1 MAFETFINILKH
13 KKLKIMNVKIL
24 GTAAAA
30 LLIAVSCQPKKAENE
45 EVVAEDME
53 MTAPAEISIEKFT
66 NTPAYGSSSL
76 TLKQPSNTTIAKAG
90 EVDFAFEVGD
100 YELGAQ
106 TEKSGMATNLAN
118 SGDGQ
123 HIHFI
128 LDNMPYSAHY
138 EPEFKREMPEGTHYL
153 VAFLSR
159 SYHESVKNDNS
170 FIAKKMV
177 VGNASDDMDVDFEKP
192 TLIYSRPKGEYTG
205 ADTENLL
212 LDFFLLNTTLS
223 ESGNKVRATINGKEF
238 MITEWAPYVI
248 KGLPKGEISIKLE
261 LLDADG
267 NLIPGGFNEV
277 TRTVTLKD

>member
-1 MAFETFINILKH
+1 
-13 KKLKIMNVKIL
+13 MNVKIL
-24 GTAAAA
+24 STAAAA
-30 LLIAVSCQPKKAENE
+30 LLIAVSCQPKSTENE
-45 EVVAEDME
+45 EVVVEDME
-53 MTAPAEISIEKFT
+53 VTAPATISIEKFEDS
-66 NTPAYGSSSL
+66 PAYSSS
-76 TLKQPSNTTIAKAG
+76 TLKMTKPANTTIAKAG
-90 EVDFAFEVGD
+90 EVDFAFQVGD

-106 TEKSGMATNLAN
+106 TEKNGVASMLAN

-138 EPEFKREMPEGTHYL
+138 EPGFKREMPEGTHYL

-159 SYHESVKNDNS
+159 SYHESVKNENS
-170 FIAKKMV
+170 FIAEKIV
-177 VGNASDDMDVDFEKP
+177 VGNATDDMNVDFDQP
-192 TLIYSRPKGEYTG
+192 TMIYSRPKGEYSG
-205 ADTENLL
+205 KDTENLL

-223 ESGNKVRATINGKEF
+223 ENGNKVRATINGQEF

-248 KGLPKGEISIKLE
+248 KGLPKGEVTVKLE

-267 NLIPGGFNEV
+267 NLIPGGFNDV

>member
-1 MAFETFINILKH
+1 MKIAYQKM
-13 KKLKIMNVKIL
+13 KIMNFKIF
-24 GTAAAA
+24 GTAAAV
-30 LLIAVSCQPKKAENE
+30 LL
-45 EVVAEDME
+45 
-53 MTAPAEISIEKFT
+53 MTASCGTKNTGNEDTMSAETEMSSESAAMEISIEKFT
-66 NTPAYGSSSL
+66 DSPAYASSSL
-76 TLKQPSNTTIAKAG
+76 TLKNPANTTIAAAG
-90 EVDFAFEVGD
+90 EVDFAFDVKDYNLGEV
-100 YELGAQ
+100 
-106 TEKSGMATNLAN
+106 TERNGMASNLAN
-118 SGDGQ
+118 SDKGQ

-128 LDNMPYSAHY
+128 LDNQPYSAHY

-159 SYHESVKNDNS
+159 SYHESVKNANS

-177 VGNASDDMDVDFEKP
+177 VGQAGDDMGVDFDEP
-192 TLIYSRPKGEYTG
+192 TMIYSRPKGEYSG

-223 ESGNKVRATINGKEF
+223 ETGNKVRATINGQEF

-248 KGLPKGEISIKLE
+248 KGLPKGEATIKLE